1 MCYGPVKMS
10 LKYENKKACL
20 EEGGYILLS
29 TDKEFKETESFRF
42 RCTEGH
48 ETVQKYTSLNN
59 RMSLWKRGGC
69 PSLCGICCTRIPIVE
84 KLVARLTELGF
95 ELIKLDEDNINVE
108 YRCKCGGI
116 SKTTKNNLHKAT
128 RQSQCNKCQNSNRK
142 ELHLQEKKHQI
153 AQIELPRMDLPHGYK
168 CLTEGCQDYAIFDG
182 EKRPSFCEE
191 HAVSPKLFTLYTR
204 RQCIATGC
212 TTRATFNY
220 RTGQRVLFCQE
231 HRRPEM
237 INVHYLKCDTC
248 GVENA
253 RYNTKENYPRP
264 MFCKDHRS
272 EDMVDCIEK
281 LCNPPE
287 CWKQGTFAFS
297 KFDKKVVCKEHR
309 LEGMKDVKNLTRVC
323 AALGCVKQANYNLST
338 EKRAIYCKDHKEVGM
353 VDMYHD
359 QCDAPGCRT
368 RPLYNFE
375 KEEKG
380 LYCLQHKMDGMV
392 DVMSDR
398 CLEEGCHKNPFF
410 NFPTF
415 TYPVYC
421 ASHYTVGMVDVKHNT
436 CDECFS
442 QACYG
447 YVGTVAHRC
456 ARHSTRGMLRYP
468 NRRCRQKNCNEYAL
482 YGNFQSY
489 PLFCELHKLE
499 EHLNLVEQ
507 QCKSCQL
514 LYPLDEHGLCRP
526 CQTIGKKIIM
536 KKQNEVKEWL
546 EAQGYKFI
554 LNDKPVDGG
563 QCTRQRPDF
572 VLDSYHGVVSIV
584 VEVDENMHGNYV
596 EECERTRMINL
607 SQALGQPT
615 IFIRFNPDPY
625 RFKGERIHNTRPSER
640 YRVLRHWLD
649 TTMGISMEEIQ
660 KVGFCCMVKLFYDD
674 FDETISTLETILA
687 FDQDQ

>member
-1 MCYGPVKMS
+1 MS
-10 LKYENKKACL
+10 LKFENKKACL

-29 TDKEFKETESFRF
+29 TEKEFKETESFRF

-108 YRCKCGGI
+108 YRCKCGSV

-237 INVHYLKCDTC
+237 INVNYLKCDTC

-323 AALGCVKQANYNLST
+323 GFAGCEKQANFNVPA
-338 EKRAIYCKDHKEVGM
+338 ENRPIRCAEHKEMGM
-353 VDMYHD
+353 VDIYHD
-359 QCDAPGCRT
+359 RCQVEECTT
-368 RPLYNFE
+368 RPVYNYDDGQS
-375 KEEKG
+375 KG
-380 LYCLQHKMDGMV
+380 IYCVYHKREGMV
-392 DVMSDR
+392 DVVSRR
-398 CLEEGCHKNPFF
+398 CQYRSC
-410 NFPTF
+410 TIQ
-415 TYPVYC
+415 PVYNYPELTSGAFC
-421 ASHYTVGMVDVKHNT
+421 DVHKLEGMIDVKNKN
-436 CDECFS
+436 CKAGSCS
-442 QACYG
+442 AQAQYG
-447 YVGTVAHRC
+447 IVGESASRC
-456 ARHSTRGMLRYP
+456 RSHIEKGMIKYP
-468 NRRCRQKNCNEYAL
+468 NRKCNHLHCKETAQ
-482 YGNFQSY
+482 YGHEGCY
-489 PLFCELHKLE
+489 PLYCELHYNRT
-499 EHLNLVEQ
+499 EHINLMEQ
-507 QCKSCQL
+507 VCSGC
-514 LYPLDEHGLCRP
+514 GLMNILRNGMCMFCNPITTREFLR
-526 CQTIGKKIIM
+526 
-536 KKQNEVKEWL
+536 KQNDVKEWL
-546 EAQGYKFI
+546 HHQGYSI
-554 LNDKPVDGG
+554 ISSDKRIEGG
-563 QCTRQRPDF
+563 VCGKERPDF
-572 VLDSYHGVVSIV
+572 IIETSYGFFIV
-584 VEVDENMHGNYV
+584 IEVDEFQHFSYLP
-596 EECERTRMINL
+596 ECEIARMINI
-607 SQALGQPT
+607 SQSLGSPT
-615 IFIRFNPDPY
+615 MFIRYNPDKYNIGFTKHDTGPSY
-625 RFKGERIHNTRPSER
+625 RYK
-640 YRVLRHWLD
+640 VLKRWID
-649 TTMGISMEEIQ
+649 TCMQLSVDNI
-660 KVGFCCMVKLFYDD
+660 KDHGFCSQVKLFYND
-674 FDETISTLETILA
+674 FNEHQNSLETILP
-687 FDQDQ
+687 FD